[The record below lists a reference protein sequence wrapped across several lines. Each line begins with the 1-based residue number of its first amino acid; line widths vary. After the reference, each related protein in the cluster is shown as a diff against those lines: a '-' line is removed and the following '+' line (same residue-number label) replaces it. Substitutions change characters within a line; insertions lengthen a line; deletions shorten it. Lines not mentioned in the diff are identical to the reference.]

1 MTFIQTVPEDEASGA
16 VKEMYDKAEGAFG
29 YLPNMV
35 RPFSHRPDV
44 LDAWEALLG
53 SIKQGMDVRCYELV
67 TLAAARALRSS
78 YCMLAHGS
86 VLLDGHF
93 DSAQLQSI
101 AAGGATEAL
110 DDTDR
115 AIMRF
120 AEQVVRDAAAIDQS
134 DVDGLRDHGLT
145 DVEIFDI
152 TAAAAVRCFFSK
164 TLDALGARPDA
175 VYNDLDDGLRQA
187 LTVGREIARPADKA

>member
-16 VKEMYDKAEGAFG
+16 VKEMYGKAEGAFG

-44 LDAWEALLG
+44 LDAWETLLG
-53 SIKQGMDVRCYELV
+53 SIKQGLDVRRYELV

-86 VLLDGHF
+86 VLLNGHF
-93 DSAQLQSI
+93 DGAQLKAI
-101 AAGGATEAL
+101 AGGDATDVL

-120 AEQVVRDAAAIDQS
+120 AEQVVRDATAIGQS
-134 DVDGLRDHGLT
+134 DIDGLKSHGLT
-145 DVEIFDI
+145 DAEIFDI

-164 TLDALGARPDA
+164 TLDALGVRPDA
-175 VYNDLDDGLRQA
+175 AYNEFDDGLRQV
-187 LTVGREIARPADKA
+187 LTVGREIARPTDKV